1 LIDFRYHLVSI
12 VAVFL
17 ALAIGLVIGGIA
29 LQPSVVA
36 TLNRQSKH
44 ELQANEKLNHQNNL
58 LNKQLAADNAFAQA
72 AASTLLPGRLQGQS
86 VVLVEA
92 PGADSGTVTGMTA
105 AIGKAGGTVTGQVL
119 LSQQFFDTAALT
131 ETALKATAVQAEGI
145 VPPGVRLPTTQAAT
159 QIAGQQAAAQVIA
172 AAIVDKYGL
181 PTMSAAESQAILA
194 KFGQQNFLSISG
206 PNGAAAL
213 AGQATMAVVV
223 LPAAVPTQPA
233 SGPDSQALVSLTRD
247 LQQISKGAIMAG
259 TFGGSGAGSA
269 IEYVTNGGAGA
280 PLTTVDNADTEIGQI
295 IVVQAL
301 NELLHPHATPA
312 SYGARAGTVP
322 SPAPSPLPSPSVST
336 SPAKK
341 KA

>member
-36 TLNRQSKH
+36 TLDRQSKR
-44 ELQANEKLNHQNNL
+44 ELKDNIAFRRQNGLLNH
-58 LNKQLAADNAFAQA
+58 QLAADNAFAQA

-92 PGADSGTVTGMTA
+92 PGADSGMVTGLTA
-105 AIGKAGGTVTGQVL
+105 AIEKAGGTVTGQVR

-131 ETALKATAVQAEGI
+131 ETALKATAIQAEGI
-145 VPPGVRLPTTQAAT
+145 VPPGVKLPTTQATT
-159 QIAGQQAAAQVIA
+159 QVAGQQAAAQVIA

-181 PTMSAAESQAILA
+181 PTMSSAESQAILA

-206 PNGAAAL
+206 PSGATL
-213 AGQATMAVVV
+213 SGQATMAVVV
-223 LPAAVPTQPA
+223 IPAAVPGVTIT
-233 SGPDSQALVSLTRD
+233 GPLNQALISLTQD
-247 LQQISKGAIMAG
+247 LQEISKGALMAG
-259 TFGGSGAGSA
+259 TFGGSGDGSA
-269 IEYVTNGGAGA
+269 INDVSNVSGV
-280 PLTTVDNADTEIGQI
+280 PLTTVDNADTEVGQI

-301 NELLHPHATPA
+301 NELLRPHATPK
-312 SYGARAGTVP
+312 SYGARAGAVP
-322 SPAPSPLPSPSVST
+322 SPAPSPLPSPSVSPS

-341 KA
+341 KAT

>member
-17 ALAIGLVIGGIA
+17 ALAIGLIVGSTA
-29 LQPSVVA
+29 LKPGVVA
-36 TLNRQSKH
+36 ALNTQSKH
-44 ELQANEKLNHQNNL
+44 ELRANESLNAQNNL

-92 PGADSGTVTGMTA
+92 PGADSGMVTGITA

-131 ETALKATAVQAEGI
+131 ETALKATAVQADGI
-145 VPPGVRLPTTQAAT
+145 VPAGVRLPTTQATT
-159 QIAGQQAAAQVIA
+159 QVAGQQAAAQVIA
-172 AAIVDKYGL
+172 AAIMDKYGQ
-181 PTMSAAESQAILA
+181 PTMSSAQTQAILA

-206 PNGAAAL
+206 PSGAAL
-213 AGQATMAVVV
+213 SGQASLAVVV
-223 LPAAVPTQPA
+223 IPA
-233 SGPDSQALVSLTRD
+233 SVPSVTTSGPINLALVSLTQD
-247 LQQISKGAIMAG
+247 LQEISKGAVMAG
-259 TFGGSGAGSA
+259 TFGGSGRGSV
-269 IEYVTNGGAGA
+269 IDDVSNGGGV

-301 NELLHPHATPA
+301 NELLHPHATPT

-322 SPAPSPLPSPSVST
+322 SPAPSALPSPSVSP
-336 SPAKK
+336 SPPPKK
-341 KA
+341 KAS